1 MAPTSEQVQRLVAD
15 FGSAVA
21 AKFATGAGEAED
33 HLRRPVEELVTR
45 FGQLGGVRRIVLAG
59 EDHVPGL
66 GVRPDFAVQVNGA
79 LVGFLET
86 KAPGK
91 GADPLRFR
99 NAHDKRQWQRL
110 RSLPNL
116 LYTDGNHWGLYQ
128 YGEPQ
133 HDIAQLD
140 GRIETAGRSLAVPD
154 SRFATLLEDFLAWQP
169 IPPRNA
175 RELALTAARLCRL
188 LREEVREL
196 LAGGDEGLQ
205 NLAADWRQ
213 LLFPDAGDDVFADGY
228 AQTVTFA
235 LLLARVEEVEFADGQ
250 DLGSIADRLADRH
263 TLMGT
268 ALNVLTDR
276 QVLPK
281 LAGAL
286 RVLVRVLGA
295 VHWAAISRG
304 DPDKWLLFYEEF
316 LAEYDPALRRQT
328 GSYYTPNQ
336 VADAM
341 VRLVDT
347 LLKSR
352 LDRPYGFAGPD
363 VTVVDPAVGTGT
375 FLFRI
380 IDRIARTVAE
390 EEGAP
395 QVPSK
400 LEQVAPRLVGFELQT
415 GPYSVAEFRL
425 TQEYVRRGAR
435 LAPGALRLH
444 VANTLEDPYVEQD
457 RLAAVYEPIARSRR
471 QANEVKRDR
480 RVLVVIGNPPYRER
494 SHGRGGWV
502 ERGRPEQGHA
512 PILADFVPPKQWG
525 VGAHVKHLYNPYVY
539 FWRWATWKVFEHHA
553 PATHG
558 VVAFIT
564 VAGFLNGPGFA
575 AMRAYLRHVADAVW
589 VIDLSPEGHQ
599 PPVNTRVFTGVQ
611 QPVCITIALKDGA
624 TGPDVPAPVRHLSI
638 TGLREEK
645 FAALDDLTFDDPRW
659 ADCPAEWTAPFL
671 AAGKGDW
678 TAMPAL
684 DDLVP
689 WSGSGTMPGRTW
701 VRGPH
706 RDTLAR
712 RWDRLVEAPLADKRI
727 LLSEHPTDRTVHTV
741 LSDNLPGFPPT
752 PRSLAE
758 ETGLCPPLERYGYR
772 SFDRQYVIADKRLV
786 NRPNPALWSVRGS
799 RQIYLTALTRTAP
812 TSGPAVTFSALVP
825 DLDYYKGSFGTRAR
839 SAGSVPPVARPGR
852 KRRQPRSGPH
862 LAPRRRARTR
872 LNEKKLRGDSESRV
886 LGPVRAGLPCGRL
899 PAPPMR
905 PDQRSLGLLA
915 IWCGFHRFG
924 GLFRY
929 GDLAGSDTWRRA
941 EWWTNSDC
949 SKPR

>member
-380 IDRIARTVAE
+380 IDD
-390 EEGAP
+390 
-395 QVPSK
+395 
-400 LEQVAPRLVGFELQT
+400 
-415 GPYSVAEFRL
+415 
-425 TQEYVRRGAR
+425 RGK
-435 LAPGALRLH
+435 
-444 VANTLEDPYVEQD
+444 D
-457 RLAAVYEPIARSRR
+457 RLARAVE
-471 QANEVKRDR
+471 
-480 RVLVVIGNPPYRER
+480 
-494 SHGRGGWV
+494 
-502 ERGRPEQGHA
+502 
-512 PILADFVPPKQWG
+512 
-525 VGAHVKHLYNPYVY
+525 
-539 FWRWATWKVFEHHA
+539 
-553 PATHG
+553 
-558 VVAFIT
+558 
-564 VAGFLNGPGFA
+564 
-575 AMRAYLRHVADAVW
+575 
-589 VIDLSPEGHQ
+589 
-599 PPVNTRVFTGVQ
+599 VFTGVQ
-611 QPVCITIALKDGA
+611 QSVCITIALKDGA

-862 LAPRRRARTR
+862 LAPRRRASVQSQ
-872 LNEKKLRGDSESRV
+872 K
-886 LGPVRAGLPCGRL
+886 
-899 PAPPMR
+899 
-905 PDQRSLGLLA
+905 
-915 IWCGFHRFG
+915 FF
-924 GLFRY
+924 
-929 GDLAGSDTWRRA
+929 
-941 EWWTNSDC
+941 
-949 SKPR
+949 